1 MRSWLKSS
9 QLTLNQECVK
19 VPSPVLSQQIVAL
32 FTRVRGQIA

>member
-9 QLTLNQECVK
+9 QLTLNQEGVK
-19 VPSPVLSQQIVAL
+19 VRSFVLSQLIVAL

>member
-19 VPSPVLSQQIVAL
+19 VPGPVPLERGFWLS
-32 FTRVRGQIA
+32 

>member
-19 VPSPVLSQQIVAL
+19 VPSPGHSQLIVAL
-32 FTRVRGQIA
+32 FTQVTGAIA

>member
-32 FTRVRGQIA
+32 FTQVTGSIA